1 MLTEWEE
8 LEEQGGRQGT
18 SEEAVAGVQVN
29 VGMMIWGEVNVTN
42 GTSTVSVKG
51 IQPVCEPD
59 EWSGW
64 KGEAGV
70 GGGGVV
76 QSEAS

>member
-1 MLTEWEE
+1 M
-8 LEEQGGRQGT
+8 GGRAPVRRLWQV
-18 SEEAVAGVQVN
+18 SRVN

-42 GTSTVSVKG
+42 GTYSVSER

-64 KGEAGV
+64 RGESRCGWREV
-70 GGGGVV
+70 LSSLKPVDW
-76 QSEAS
+76 